1 MKRAP
6 APLVL
11 AVAVLWGQTC
21 TAASKERAYV
31 VAGKDSFSIG
41 AGDIRSEVSYAGKQT
56 LSLQR
61 RGKATRF
68 EARVTYTR
76 TDGSASSDAT
86 GTYVADVLP
95 SGDTLDSANGDPDY
109 LTVLN
114 QPFAAH
120 LDPATLG
127 DLRRLR
133 GELPF
138 DFPSPFVGSTLHGY
152 LAHLPAGLLGTRR
165 VIGVRFEAAGP
176 MKGALPD
183 RPGLALDGKIAMR
196 GSAYYDAREAM
207 LLALD
212 TTVTIT
218 GFVSNR
224 SGKDPVTIVY
234 HRTIRADL
242 PQRTQSAKT
251 P

>member
-1 MKRAP
+1 MKRALP
-6 APLVL
+6 PITAL
-11 AVAVLWGQTC
+11 AVLILWTQAPS
-21 TAASKERAYV
+21 AAGTEQAYN

-56 LSLQR
+56 LSLRR
-61 RGKATRF
+61 RGKTTRY

-76 TDGSASSDAT
+76 SDGAASSDAT

-114 QPFAAH
+114 QPFAAR
-120 LDPATLG
+120 LDPQTLV

-133 GELPF
+133 GALPF
-138 DFPSPFVGSTLHGY
+138 DFPSPFVGSTLHGH
-152 LAHLPAGLLGTRR
+152 LAHLPAGPLGTRKA
-165 VIGVRFEAAGP
+165 IGVRFEAAGP

-183 RPGLALDGKIAMR
+183 RPGLTLDGKISMR
-196 GSAYYDAREAM
+196 GNAYYDARDAM
-207 LLALD
+207 LLALE

-234 HRTIRADL
+234 HRSIRAAL
-242 PQRTQSAKT
+242 PERT